1 MSIDAWLEGFFGTT
15 RTDRLFHP
23 DALWRDY
30 LSFDWDLITHE
41 GLDAIAKAKLPVQG
55 KIIGQPIQHA
65 NSEYIFDFQGPNG
78 ISKGLVEFQNGLALR
93 LFTSLEETSEWDES
107 FDPASAPPQ
116 VAILG
121 AGQSGLALGAR
132 LQSLRIPYVIIEQ
145 NARVG
150 DNWRA
155 RYDSLVLHDP
165 TWVNHLPFK
174 PFPGHWPPTR
184 QKIKWGIGL
193 EDYATGLGLNVQC
206 SHKLKHAE
214 FNEPLSCWQ
223 LEIISPSGTSVLTV
237 PQLVFAVGIWFR
249 TDTLL
254 CWPRY
259 L

>member
-1 MSIDAWLEGFFGTT
+1 M
-15 RTDRLFHP
+15 
-23 DALWRDY
+23 
-30 LSFDWDLITHE
+30 
-41 GLDAIAKAKLPVQG
+41 
-55 KIIGQPIQHA
+55 
-65 NSEYIFDFQGPNG
+65 
-78 ISKGLVEFQNGLALR
+78 
-93 LFTSLEETSEWDES
+93 
-107 FDPASAPPQ
+107 
-116 VAILG
+116 
-121 AGQSGLALGAR
+121 
-132 LQSLRIPYVIIEQ
+132 IIEQ

-174 PFPGHWPPTR
+174 PFPGDWPPTP
-184 QKIKWGIGL
+184 KSMGL
-193 EDYATGLGLNVQC
+193 VEDYAGLGLNVQC
-206 SHKLKHAE
+206 SRKLKHAE

-237 PQLVFAVGIWFR
+237 PQLVFAVDIWFR